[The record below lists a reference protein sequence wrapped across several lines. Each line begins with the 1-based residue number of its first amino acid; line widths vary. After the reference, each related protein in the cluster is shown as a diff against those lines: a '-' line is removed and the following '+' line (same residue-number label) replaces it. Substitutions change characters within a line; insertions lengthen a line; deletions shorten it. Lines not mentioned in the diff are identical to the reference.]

1 MSDGKSTPYVR
12 VPSSGSKDAA
22 VEGVE
27 NDEGVGMLVS
37 DVGRATLPIQSFPV
51 LSVTTTA
58 NPANLLNT
66 SQADV
71 SAKRGFLF
79 KADASNTG
87 TVFFGGSSVNAAG
100 GSENGIPLSAGE
112 SMFIEITR
120 LSALWVDA
128 STGTQKIYW
137 LAI

>member
-37 DVGRATLPIQSFPV
+37 DVGRASLSAQSFPI

-58 NPANLLNT
+58 TPLNLLNT
-66 SQADV
+66 NQADV
-71 SAKRGFLF
+71 AAKRGFLF
-79 KADASNTG
+79 KADATNTG
-87 TVFFGGSSVNAAG
+87 TIFFGGTSVNAGAG
-100 GSENGIPLSAGE
+100 TENGIPLSAGE

-128 STGTQKIYW
+128 STGTQKLNW